1 MITSNSRGLLQTN
14 ATRQVFKRSSCSHLW
29 DLTTFISLVLA
40 QGVKSCESRQCGMSE
55 KWCPGGVCPLKM
67 KKQNTTHPLLS
78 AATAPRLALKT
89 CGHASYPVGFSLLLF
104 SPFQYILH
112 TDLNC
117 LSFQNQDPSCHSSF
131 IVFLHLEK
139 KIQLFRNWI
148 FLANPGIL
156 KLFRIFS

>member
-1 MITSNSRGLLQTN
+1 M
-14 ATRQVFKRSSCSHLW
+14 W

-67 KKQNTTHPLLS
+67 KKQNTIHPLLS

-112 TDLNC
+112 NDLNC
-117 LSFQNQDPSCHSSF
+117 ISFQNQDPSCLSSF

-139 KIQLFRNWI
+139 KNPAFQKLDFSGKPRNPKTVQNFLLIFFYDII
-148 FLANPGIL
+148 FLCTCVPAML
-156 KLFRIFS
+156 L